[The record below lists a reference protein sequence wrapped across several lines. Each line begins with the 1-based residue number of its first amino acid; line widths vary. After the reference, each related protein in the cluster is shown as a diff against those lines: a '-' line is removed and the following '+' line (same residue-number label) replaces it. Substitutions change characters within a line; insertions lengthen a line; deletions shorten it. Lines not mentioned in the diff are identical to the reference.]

1 MPPGWHCLPA
11 RVRTDPRTSGEPV
24 SCPTCGTHDQRGA
37 YCVSCGTE
45 LLALTQPVLRLETR
59 RKPPVP
65 PAAPPAR

>member
-1 MPPGWHCLPA
+1 M
-11 RVRTDPRTSGEPV
+11 

-45 LLALTQPVLRLETR
+45 LLVLTQPVLRLETR

-65 PAAPPAR
+65 PAAPPVR